1 MARRSGVQDF
11 LTNFNMAYGLS
22 KKVGQDIELGKIAD
36 AKAEEMQGFTTDD
49 TAQLEAAAKSGQYD
63 IGTKTRD
70 DGTFEGYT
78 VTPKADPT
86 QTGIVAMQGV
96 TDFMGNRTA
105 GSMAPAQLQSAKERA
120 MAGVIMKSDPVQG
133 MRMMRDVTQGER
145 DDQRW
150 DRQTKQWGVED
161 ADRAEKD
168 ADKAFSKNLEGEV
181 GTWFKSRLSN
191 PDGTAREATVDDHLA
206 ASQFKAAKLASAGK
220 MDQAGQIMKDYNS
233 QAYLKIQL
241 ETAQRNEALGTA
253 AAALAAG
260 DFGPVKD
267 FYNRFTPDGAQV
279 TNIGRGKDGSIVI
292 ERATDDGRP
301 LPPSTMK
308 DTGQIL
314 AALNTFKDPMALYN
328 WSQNEF
334 RNNLAIKADDRAE
347 RADGR
352 AAAAAGRAAA
362 ADAEARNEKIA
373 RADTAEALFVENN
386 QNATKAQRDAVR
398 RGILEPVPTAN
409 KNATAEERLANAYM
423 RAGLAKNEADALRM
437 ATQSKSDSPEKIR
450 AELYGKALAASG
462 SAEMA
467 RKATEEGMK
476 YLYPE
481 GAQPAA
487 SGRTASGSITD
498 AKPVAKFNSAAEAEA
513 MAKEG
518 KLKAGNKVE
527 INGRIATYRP

>member
-1 MARRSGVQDF
+1 MSFARNF
-11 LTNFNMAYGLS
+11 LLGQNIAGDLLS
-22 KKVGQDIELGKIAD
+22 TYESAKQKKEIAEIAQ
-36 AKAEEMQGFTTDD
+36 AKPEESTGFTADQG
-49 TAQLEAAAKSGQYD
+49 AELERAAASDQYD
-63 IGTKTRD
+63 IGFD
-70 DGTFEGYT
+70 DIKQAYT

-86 QTGIVAMQGV
+86 QTGTIAMHGV
-96 TDFMGNRTA
+96 TDFMGSRTA
-105 GSMAPAQLQSAKERA
+105 GSMTPSQVNSAKERA
-120 MAGVIMKSDPVQG
+120 MAGVLMKSDPVQG

-150 DRQTKQWGVED
+150 DRQTKQWGIED

-168 ADKAFSKNLEGEV
+168 TDKAFSKNLEGEV

-241 ETAQRNEALGTA
+241 ESAQRNEALGTA

-260 DFGPVKD
+260 DFGPVKG

-301 LPPSTMK
+301 LPPATMK

-334 RNNLAIKADDRAE
+334 RNNLAIKADN
-347 RADGR
+347 R

-362 ADAEARNEKIA
+362 ADNQAREDK
-373 RADTAEALFVENN
+373 TAKATAAVALFKERNP
-386 QNATKAQRDAVR
+386 NATQAELDAVQ
-398 RGILEPVPTAN
+398 RGILEPIAKSGAYKVEMGDVTSAFGTPAVDAEGKPQSDLLTGRQVVNRDPKKEAAFFQWMADNGITDTN
-409 KNATAEERLANAYM
+409 K
-423 RAGLAKNEADALRM
+423 GLAIYLGQKPSGTAPGGQSASAGAAGPAPKISTKADFDRLPA
-437 ATQSKSDSPEKIR
+437 
-450 AELYGKALAASG
+450 G
-462 SAEMA
+462 A
-467 RKATEEGMK
+467 RF
-476 YLYPE
+476 
-481 GAQPAA
+481 
-487 SGRTASGSITD
+487 TAPDGTVRV
-498 AKPVAKFNSAAEAEA
+498 KQ
-513 MAKEG
+513 
-518 KLKAGNKVE
+518 
-527 INGRIATYRP
+527 